1 MLIFQKNIK
10 SILFVLVLFLSGAVS
25 QAPFPV
31 IPDTSDTDSISG
43 YNLDISNLQSIG
55 ITAEKP
61 QLEEPLPLEDAFT
74 DGEVLTFD
82 IRYGF
87 IVAGSAKMKVFEK
100 KDKENRQI
108 YHLQTTAKSS
118 STFSWIYR
126 VKDEVNSYVDYEK
139 FYPFR
144 FEKKL
149 REGGYEADLFTDYFP
164 GDSLAKVESIRYDDG
179 KVRKRKNY
187 EVTVPPYVQDI
198 LSSFYYI
205 RRQDL
210 EVGKSVYMSN
220 HEKKKVYNLEVK
232 VHRRETIEVEA
243 GTFKCIVVEPLIQG
257 EGLFKKKG
265 SLTIWLTD
273 DDKKIPVQMTS
284 EVLVGHITTEL
295 TKIEGVKGTIAA
307 RIK

>member
-1 MLIFQKNIK
+1 MSSFIIQISLFLIFTNTYFLG
-10 SILFVLVLFLSGAVS
+10 SNGTDSLENNMVVMRSDSTPENNAEWILGGIEPAFKEIS
-25 QAPFPV
+25 
-31 IPDTSDTDSISG
+31 IPDT
-43 YNLDISNLQSIG
+43 LALQ
-55 ITAEKP
+55 K
-61 QLEEPLPLEDAFT
+61 AFE

-100 KDKENRQI
+100 QYKDKRPI
-108 YHLQTTAKSS
+108 YHLQTTARSS
-118 STFSWIYR
+118 STFSWIYKVR
-126 VKDEVNSYVDYEK
+126 DVVNSFVDHKK
-139 FYPFR
+139 FYPVR

-164 GDSLAKVESIRYDDG
+164 EDSLARVEFIRYDDD
-179 KVRKRKNY
+179 KIRKRNTY

-205 RRQDL
+205 RRQNL
-210 EVGKSVYMSN
+210 EVGKSVFLSN
-220 HEKKKVYNLEVK
+220 HEKKKVYNLEIK

-243 GTFKCIVVEPLIQG
+243 GKFRCIVVEPIIQG
-257 EGLFKKKG
+257 EGLFMKKG
-265 SLTIWLTD
+265 NLVIWLTD

-295 TKIEGVKGTIAA
+295 TKIEGVKSKISA
-307 RIK
+307 KLK

>member
-1 MLIFQKNIK
+1 MRLLNHTIPKVSLIL
-10 SILFVLVLFLSGAVS
+10 SVVFLLTVS
-25 QAPFPV
+25 RSDAQ
-31 IPDTSDTDSISG
+31 DTSRTDSAADKGIEITTLKGIDVITSG
-43 YNLDISNLQSIG
+43 L
-55 ITAEKP
+55 P
-61 QLEEPLPLEDAFT
+61 QLADPIATEDPFIS
-74 DGEVLTFD
+74 GEVLTFD

-100 KDKENRQI
+100 TNEKGRRI

-118 STFSWIYR
+118 STFSWIYE
-126 VKDEVNSYVDYEK
+126 VKDEVNSFVDYEK
-139 FYPFR
+139 FYPIR

-149 REGGYEADLFTDYFP
+149 REGGYEVDLFTDYFP
-164 GDSLAKVESIRYDDG
+164 ADSLAKVEFIRYDDG
-179 KVRKRKNY
+179 DVRKRKTY

-198 LSSFYYI
+198 LSSFYFI
-205 RRQDL
+205 RRKDL
-210 EVGKSVYMSN
+210 EVGKSVFLSN
-220 HEKKKVYNLEVK
+220 HEKKKIYNLEVK

-284 EVLVGHITTEL
+284 EVIVGHITTEL
-295 TKIEGVKGTIAA
+295 TKIEGVKGPIAA